1 MIFTRRRMILKY
13 HDFDKLVYLYPN
25 TIHDLMQKK
34 LTTYTLVLAAFL
46 TVAAFASYS
55 EKSEAEPDN
64 ILPQIV
70 KPVDLNKPF
79 DFAGEPVPMDNFDV
93 RERLDRELLINTYWH
108 ATTMLHIKSMYK
120 YFPAIE
126 KILAENGIPD
136 DFKFLAVAESSLRN
150 EISPKGAKGIW
161 QFMGNT
167 GEYYGLEIN
176 SEVDERYHLE
186 KATKA
191 ACDYLKGYKKRF
203 GDWTLSAAAYNMGGT
218 RLAKDIQIQRAHNY
232 YDLSL
237 NSETSRY
244 VFRVIAIKE
253 ILKNPRAFGFY
264 LDEEQGYPPM
274 DAYKEVEVNGPVEN
288 WGDFANEHNTTYR
301 MLKVY
306 NPWLIS
312 TKLTNKEGKTY
323 KVKIPE

>member
-1 MIFTRRRMILKY
+1 MIVKY
-13 HDFDKLVYLYPN
+13 TDFAKLVYLYPN

-34 LTTYTLVLAAFL
+34 LTAYTLVLAAFL
-46 TVAAFASYS
+46 TVAVFASYS
-55 EKSEAEPDN
+55 VKDEAATDS

-70 KPVDLNKPF
+70 KPVNLNKPF

-108 ATTMLHIKSMYK
+108 ATTMLHIKNMYK
-120 YFPAIE
+120 YFPLIE
-126 KILAENGIPD
+126 KILAENGVPD
-136 DFKFLAVAESSLRN
+136 DFKYLAVAESSLRN
-150 EISPKGAKGIW
+150 DISPKGAKGIW

-167 GEYYGLEIN
+167 GEYYGLEI
-176 SEVDERYHLE
+176 SAEVDERYHLE

-218 RLAKDIQIQRAHNY
+218 RLAKDIQTQRAKNY

-253 ILKNPRAFGFY
+253 IMKNPRAFGFY
-264 LDEEQGYPPM
+264 IEEEQGYPPM
-274 DAYKEVEVNGPVEN
+274 SEYNLVEVNGPVES
-288 WGDFANEHNTTYR
+288 WGDFAVEHGTTYR

-323 KVKIPE
+323 SVKVPK